1 MSEDTGISFADVLN
15 DNLPSQEA
23 VSQPQPEG
31 QAVAPEAAPAPDEL
45 TLLKQ
50 ELETA
55 NKRLNDTKKWGN
67 KQSETVAHLKRK
79 AQEKGQLG
87 LDDFENLDFVPQDER
102 QRTLKE
108 VADKVGQELPIIE
121 ATLIETGQETQES
134 LDNYKKSFQN
144 IAQLQPELL
153 EEFLATEANKRPAF
167 VLKKGKE
174 LASVYQFVSQHNSIG
189 DALRAALSNAD
200 SVKKTAYEEGYQA
213 ALKEA
218 EKRASDYVGSKPNL
232 RTKSPVSGTS
242 VQEDRKP
249 SFTDFL

>member
-15 DNLPSQEA
+15 DNLPSPEP
-23 VSQPQPEG
+23 VNQPQPEE
-31 QAVAPEAAPAPDEL
+31 QPKAPEAEPTPDEL
-45 TLLKQ
+45 TLLKR
-50 ELETA
+50 ELETT

-79 AQEKGQLG
+79 AQEKGQLTS
-87 LDDFENLDFVPQDER
+87 DDFENLDFVPQDER

-134 LDNYKKSFQN
+134 LNSYKQSFQTL
-144 IAQLQPELL
+144 AQLQPELL
-153 EEFLATEANKRPAF
+153 EEFLATDPNKRPAF

-174 LASVYQFVSQHNSIG
+174 LASVHQFVSQHNSIG
-189 DALRAALSNAD
+189 DALRAALSSAD

-218 EKRASDYVGSKPNL
+218 EKRASDYVGSKPSL
-232 RTKSPVSGTS
+232 RAKAPVTGTA
-242 VQEDRKP
+242 VQEERRPTFADI
-249 SFTDFL
+249 L